1 MKKYLYIEINHYDP
15 FEYDQINWKYA
26 IKGSYGKI
34 PVLSPV
40 SDYTI
45 GQNEK
50 IYFMPGTNV
59 PRVKL
64 KDIFAQTKSKTTR
77 NIDEA
82 TKIIVGNKT
91 ADAISDTIWYYEI
104 ETEAFKKV
112 INYVY
117 NNEGKLETRHYDN
130 IMELLSIYTEEIV
143 ICDYRFA
150 RYVKL
155 HTPFKEILQEG
166 KISSGSEY
174 YTEIKDNYT
183 ETYENILQS
192 KSVFCCEQ
200 TLIGLVNGDDS
211 TTIDNAMYESLD
223 EMFQSRDTD
232 NVVVAMEIMANSN
245 YQESLYYL
253 CLLFEAHYN
262 KISDQRSRNHV
273 NFKSLCNYMGFSSPS
288 YCSMS
293 KDDIVNLLIEKQ
305 VFNSIMALDLLKRYS
320 AEVKGRGESEC
331 FKITK
336 ITLKTEA
343 LNYLANSQVNQN
355 EPVTD
360 SQ

>member
-1 MKKYLYIEINHYDP
+1 MKKYLYIGIDNYDP
-15 FEYDQINWKYA
+15 FIFDEINWKYA
-26 IKGSYGKI
+26 IKGGQSKI
-34 PVLSPV
+34 PALSPIT
-40 SDYTI
+40 DYTI

-50 IYFMPGTNV
+50 LYFMPGTNV

-77 NIDEA
+77 DISEA

-112 INYVY
+112 IDYAY
-117 NNEGKLETRHYDN
+117 GDGKLETRHYDD
-130 IMELLSIYTEEIV
+130 IMELLNVYTEEILL
-143 ICDYRFA
+143 CDYRFA

-155 HTPFKEILQEG
+155 HTPFKEIAQEG

-183 ETYENILQS
+183 ETYENVLQS

-200 TLIGLVNGDDS
+200 TLISLVNGDDS
-211 TTIDNAMYESLD
+211 TTIDPAMYESLN

-253 CLLFEAHYN
+253 CLLFEEHHG

-293 KDDIVNLLIEKQ
+293 KDDIVNLLMKKE
-305 VFNSIMALDLLKRYS
+305 VFNSTMALDLLKKYS
-320 AEVKGRGESEC
+320 NEVKRYGESEC
-331 FKITK
+331 FIINK
-336 ITLKTEA
+336 ITLKAEA
-343 LNYLANSQVNQN
+343 LNYLANIQVNQN
-355 EPVTD
+355 EPVAD

>member
-1 MKKYLYIEINHYDP
+1 MKKYLYIGIDNYDP
-15 FEYDQINWKYA
+15 FIFDEINWIYA
-26 IKGSYGKI
+26 IKGGHGKI
-34 PVLSPV
+34 PTLSPIT
-40 SDYTI
+40 DYTI

-77 NIDEA
+77 DVSES

-91 ADAISDTIWYYEI
+91 PDAISDTIWYYEI

-112 INYVY
+112 INYAY
-117 NNEGKLETRHYDN
+117 GDEGRLETRHYDN
-130 IMELLSIYTEEIV
+130 IMELLSVYTEEILLT
-143 ICDYRFA
+143 DYRFA

-155 HTPFKEILQEG
+155 HTPFKEIAQEG

-174 YTEIKDNYT
+174 YTQIKDDYT
-183 ETYENILQS
+183 EVYEDVLQS

-200 TLIGLVNGDDS
+200 TLIGLINGDDS
-211 TTIDNAMYESLD
+211 TTIDPVMYESLS

-253 CLLFEAHYN
+253 CLLFEAHYG

-293 KDDIVNLLIEKQ
+293 KDDIVNLLIEKE
-305 VFNSIMALDLLKRYS
+305 VFNSFMALDLLKRYS
-320 AEVKGRGESEC
+320 AEVKNLGESEC
-331 FKITK
+331 FKISK
-336 ITLKTEA
+336 ITLNNEA
-343 LNYLANSQVNQN
+343 LNYLANTQVKKN
-355 EPVTD
+355 ESVADP
-360 SQ
+360 Q